1 MELGSRIKNE
11 FSFIQGNYRILFI
24 SWILMDIAWEMPNPN
39 FQYYVEALGGTEVSL
54 GIIGLANFLGM
65 AIVAFPGGY
74 LADKCGRQKLISV
87 MSFGIALSFLFFA
100 LAPTWEFIL
109 LGTISSS
116 LCLIYQPALFAM
128 VQDSLPPERR
138 GMGSSLIELIHGTFN
153 TPGPIIAGFLLL
165 QFGLIPSMR
174 IIYFIMTAVFLTAAI
189 WRLKLKETLKDKDPI
204 KFHYFITL
212 YTKSVKEGLSIWKK
226 VPRSV
231 FWICII
237 QATFMFAFSLT
248 NVINAI
254 YARNVLLISQNQW
267 WLTFVP
273 LLLTMVIA
281 SIPVGKMVDVIGR
294 RKPMALGSVIF
305 GLSTLCF
312 VFGNFIMVMISMI
325 LYGIAF
331 LLLMSSI
338 SAILTDY
345 VQEEKRGRVNG
356 FVNFTTYISQGAAML
371 IGSFLFA
378 EVFPQSPFF
387 FSLALVIPIFLIIL
401 FRVDEPKKHLKP
413 QLQIEPTTFK

>member
-1 MELGSRIKNE
+1 
-11 FSFIQGNYRILFI
+11 
-24 SWILMDIAWEMPNPN
+24 MDIAWEMPNPN

-74 LADKCGRQKLISV
+74 LADKCGRQKIISI

-100 LAPTWEFIL
+100 FAPTWEFIL
-109 LGTISSS
+109 IGTIASS

-128 VQDSLPPERR
+128 VQDSLPPNRR
-138 GMGSSLIELIHGTFN
+138 GMGSSLIELIHGSFN

-174 IIYFIMTAVFLTAAI
+174 IIYLIMTTLFLTAAI
-189 WRLKLKETLKDKDPI
+189 WRLRLKETMKNKEPI
-204 KFHYFITL
+204 KLHYFITL
-212 YTKSVKEGLSIWKK
+212 YAKSVKEGISIWKK
-226 VPRSV
+226 VPRSILWV
-231 FWICII
+231 CII
-237 QATFMFAFSLT
+237 QAITMFGFSLT
-248 NVINAI
+248 RVINAI
-254 YARNVLLISQNQW
+254 YARDILHISQNQW

-281 SIPVGKMVDVIGR
+281 SIPIGKMVDVIGR
-294 RKPMALGSVIF
+294 KIPMALGSITF
-305 GLSTLCF
+305 GMSTILF
-312 VFGNFIMVMISMI
+312 VFGNFTMVMISMI
-325 LYGIAF
+325 LYGISL

-338 SAILTDY
+338 NALITDL

-356 FVNFTTYISQGAAML
+356 FVNFTSYISQGTAML

-378 EVFPQSPFF
+378 DVFPQSPFF
-387 FSLALVIPIFLIIL
+387 LSLVLVIPILLIIL
-401 FRVDEPKKHLKP
+401 LRVDEPKKHLEP
-413 QLQIEPTTFK
+413 QLHIEPTAFK